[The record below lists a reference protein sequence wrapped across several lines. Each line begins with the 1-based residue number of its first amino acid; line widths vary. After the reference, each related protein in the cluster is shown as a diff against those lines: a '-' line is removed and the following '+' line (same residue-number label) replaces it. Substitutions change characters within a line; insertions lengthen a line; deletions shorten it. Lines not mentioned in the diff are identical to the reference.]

1 MTGVR
6 GAGVRRGAL
15 RALVV
20 GTLVPLS
27 ALVLAGIARADV
39 TAVDGRTSGIAAT
52 AVVLNIPL
60 DLAATPSVA
69 LPATGSAMVTD
80 SRAAVTVPGLL
91 SAAIATTSAQ
101 GALGAAG
108 SGRSTADVTGLVVGN
123 ALVTALTADAVS
135 SSCTSNEAGSS
146 GDTTV
151 AGLWVLGTPLA
162 VATAPN
168 TTLDVPGVG
177 TLHVNEQT
185 AAGAAPSSSITVTAL
200 RLELD
205 VPGLA
210 TGEIVVGRSVCG
222 VTGTGVVVPVGAVG
236 GVALSGLAAV
246 VIGMGRIHRYRR
258 GGPVPA

>member
-1 MTGVR
+1 MTGAR
-6 GAGVRRGAL
+6 RAGVRRGAL

-20 GTLVPLS
+20 ATLVPLF
-27 ALVLAGIARADV
+27 ALVLAGGARADV

-52 AVVLNIPL
+52 AVVLSIPVE
-60 DLAATPSVA
+60 LAATPSVA
-69 LPATGSAMVTD
+69 LPATGSAMVTA
-80 SRAAVTVPGLL
+80 SRAALTLPGLL
-91 SAAIATTSAQ
+91 SAAIVTTSAQ

-108 SGRSTADVTGLVVGN
+108 AGRATADVTGLVVGN
-123 ALVTALTADAVS
+123 ALLTALTADAVS
-135 SSCTSNEAGSS
+135 SSCASNEAGSS

-151 AGLWVLGTPLA
+151 AGLWVLGRPLA

-168 TTLDVPGVG
+168 TTLAVPGVG

-185 AAGAAPSSSITVTAL
+185 VTGAAPSSGITVTAL

-210 TGEIVVGRSVCG
+210 DGEVVVGRSVCG
-222 VTGTGVVVPVGAVG
+222 VTGTGVVVPAGAVG
-236 GVALSGLAAV
+236 GVALSGLVAV
-246 VIGMGRIHRYRR
+246 VFGVGRIRRYRR